1 MCLGHWKKLDGEEHK
16 VVRSSHLSNSK
27 LLTDPSAEDLSG
39 QEDKNDLAISIERGP
54 KTKKTCKSV

>member
-1 MCLGHWKKLDGEEHK
+1 
-16 VVRSSHLSNSK
+16 LSNSK